1 MNRGDAAGYIERDVD
16 NRFFIFCKKTL
27 AKIEYCKS
35 NGIVI
40 KSETKTIDDTLTYW
54 YWVNSVPN
62 VGDVYN
68 RYLVRKLYKCN
79 TKKVNNG
86 HPDVSFCGS
95 ILLMPEIRNAKH
107 IVGAGL

>member
-1 MNRGDAAGYIERDVD
+1 MNRGDAAGYIERDID
-16 NRFFIFCKKTL
+16 NRFFLFCKKTQD
-27 AKIEYCKS
+27 KIDYCKS
-35 NGIVI
+35 VGIVV
-40 KSETKTIDDTLTYW
+40 KSETKTIEDTLTYW

-68 RYLVRKLYKCN
+68 RYLVQKLYACK

-86 HPDVSFCGS
+86 SPDVAFCGS
-95 ILLMPEIRNAKH
+95 ILLMPLIKNAKH